1 MTVIRK
7 PYDERE
13 RVAIE
18 CKGGLTEQNH
28 RDACDVHHIVRR
40 YDQTGLIQ
48 HVNTA
53 VAQYGDF
60 TEVNEYQES
69 LNTVIRAQD
78 AFDQLPAKIRA
89 KFNNDPGEFFEFA
102 TNPDNLQEMIDLGLA
117 EKMAEPQPMKVEVI
131 NKDEPAAEAE

>member
-13 RVAIE
+13 CVAIE

-28 RDACDVHHIVRR
+28 RDACDVHHIVRK

-102 TNPDNLQEMIDLGLA
+102 TNPANLQEMVDLGLA
-117 EKMAEPQPMKVEVI
+117 EKMADPQPMKVEVI
-131 NKDEPAAEAE
+131 NKDESAAEAE